1 MAFVEGE
8 RMLGSLIR
16 AQTFAIPFNRKWFLI
31 NRTYSIN
38 TTAGSVNQ
46 SKSPSSPPVGPFP
59 HNEHGPN
66 NPSAKAISLFHRR

>member
-16 AQTFAIPFNRKWFLI
+16 AHTFAIPFNRKWFLI

-38 TTAGSVNQ
+38 TTTGAVNQ
-46 SKSPSSPPVGPFP
+46 SKIPAWRTPPDW
-59 HNEHGPN
+59 EY
-66 NPSAKAISLFHRR
+66 